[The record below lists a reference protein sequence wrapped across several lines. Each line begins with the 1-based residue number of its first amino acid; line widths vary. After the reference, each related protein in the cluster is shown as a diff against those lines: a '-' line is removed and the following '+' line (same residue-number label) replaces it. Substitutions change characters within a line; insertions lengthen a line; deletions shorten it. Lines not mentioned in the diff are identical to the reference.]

1 MIDLGCLRIMP
12 IVIEDTNRNGY
23 LEALKEYRGEKFLN
37 ILIGLFEK
45 ERQFYLEKCKYFFVK
60 CRN

>member
-1 MIDLGCLRIMP
+1 M
-12 IVIEDTNRNGY
+12 IEDTNRNGY